1 MSDTKMTF
9 ASLTRISDLDEQP
22 FEQMSLPREGWAT
35 GDYVVGEVTMTTPNR
50 RIELANGRMIEV
62 CVGDEIVGA
71 FGFRAATL
79 DSVGSWRDIPSDG
92 RMQAMTAAGLMGTVT
107 SRSSFELEPIHLV
120 YRGHVTR
127 SGRKVTMQDFV
138 HPAQRGQL
146 KCPVV
151 LLIGTSMSSGKT
163 TSAKVIIRR
172 LKKMGLRVT
181 GAKFTGAGR
190 YRDILAMFDAGAD
203 AVFDFVDAGLPSTV
217 CEQHVYQSAF
227 DTLIG
232 RIANTHPDIL
242 VAEAG
247 ASPIEPYNGQ
257 AAVSGL
263 SHGRR
268 FTVLCAS
275 DPYAVIG
282 VTKGFGFQPDLVT
295 GVCTS
300 TSAGVTVIRGLV
312 DAAALNLTNPQ
323 SFDDLDKLLADRLG
337 IQAPPS

>member
-1 MSDTKMTF
+1 MSETKMTF
-9 ASLTRISDLDEQP
+9 ASLTRISDLEDIP
-22 FEQMSLPREGWAT
+22 FTLDVLPRDRWAT
-35 GDYVVGEVTMTTPNR
+35 GDYVIGEVTQTSPNR
-50 RIELANGRMIEV
+50 QIELSTGRMIEV
-62 CVGDEIVGA
+62 SIGDLVVGA

-79 DSVGSWRDIPSDG
+79 ESVGSWQDIPDDG
-92 RMQAMTAAGLMGTVT
+92 RMHAMTAAGLIGAVT
-107 SRSSFELEPIHLV
+107 SRSSFVGEPIHLE

-127 SGRKVTMQDFV
+127 GVQKVTMQDFV
-138 HPAQRGQL
+138 GASAPATIDL
-146 KCPVV
+146 PVV

-172 LKKMGLRVT
+172 LKKRGLRVT
-181 GAKFTGAGR
+181 AAKFTGAGR
-190 YRDILAMFDAGAD
+190 YRDVLSMSDAGAD

-217 CEQHVYQSAF
+217 CERDVYQRAF
-227 DTLIG
+227 DTLVG
-232 RIANTHPDIL
+232 RIVETNPDVI

-257 AAVSGL
+257 VAVQGL

-295 GVCTS
+295 GICTS
-300 TSAGVTVIRGLV
+300 TSAGVKVVRSLV
-312 DAAALNLTNPQ
+312 QAAALNLTNPA
-323 SFDDLDKLLADRLG
+323 SLPELDQLLIESLG
-337 IQAPPS
+337 IGPQT